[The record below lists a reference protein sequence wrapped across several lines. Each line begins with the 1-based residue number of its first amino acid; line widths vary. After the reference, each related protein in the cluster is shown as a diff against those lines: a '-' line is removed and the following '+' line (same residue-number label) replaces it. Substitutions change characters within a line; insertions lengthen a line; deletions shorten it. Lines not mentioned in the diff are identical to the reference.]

1 MESDRLKQIRAMLE
15 KQPDDPFLLYG
26 LAMEYKKAGR
36 ADDAIAG
43 FDRVIAI
50 DPGYCYAYYQK
61 GLVLEDQG
69 NLNAARAVYKEGI
82 EQARRKA
89 DEHARSEL
97 EAALSLL
104 G

>member
-1 MESDRLKQIRAMLE
+1 MTNDRIEKLQQMLE
-15 KQPDDPFLLYG
+15 KQPDDTFLLYG
-26 LAMEYKKAGR
+26 LALEWKKSGDHKQALEGL
-36 ADDAIAG
+36 
-43 FDRVIAI
+43 DRVIQL

-69 NLNAARAVYKEGI
+69 ELNAARTAYEQGI
-82 EQARRKA
+82 AAANQKG
-89 DEHARSEL
+89 DDHARSEL